1 MELYLLA
8 LFAPMLILGIV
19 FVIIF
24 SRQDRRQVKQR

>member
-8 LFAPMLILGIV
+8 LFAPMLILGII

-24 SRQDRRQVKQR
+24 SRQDRKQAKER